1 MRSADTGEKFPEKCA
16 CLRRMKRNLLAVVF
30 CVALIGGFAGVAIRN
45 GIRNGTGAAVALA
58 AVLAAYVLAVGVLY
72 LVFFAKIWKKCR
84 RCRRAF
90 PVKIDRAAKRVRG
103 RKRYYFEVVCPEG
116 AGSGRTWALY
126 SKKDALRAEELFRK
140 GELRVFYDPEAPEGS
155 GGRFIFPD
163 V

>member
-1 MRSADTGEKFPEKCA
+1 MRSADTGEKFSEKCA
-16 CLRRMKRNLLAVVF
+16 CLRRMKKNLLAVVF
-30 CVALIGGFAGVAIRN
+30 CVALIGGFAGVA
-45 GIRNGTGAAVALA
+45 IRNGTGAAVALA

-126 SKKDALRAEELFRK
+126 SQRAALRAEKLFRK

-155 GGRFIFPD
+155 SKRFIFPD